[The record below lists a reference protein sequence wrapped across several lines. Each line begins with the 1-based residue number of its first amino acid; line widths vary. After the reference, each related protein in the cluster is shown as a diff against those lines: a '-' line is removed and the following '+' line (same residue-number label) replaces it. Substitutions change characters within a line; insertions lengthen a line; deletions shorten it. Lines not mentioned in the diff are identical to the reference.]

1 MERTEVQRD
10 VRSAIAIAYEL
21 SRHEHVQHRE
31 HVSLA
36 LGELKDELAR
46 IEAKLGG
53 ERIHE
58 VTAEGLPPVL
68 EQIEGLVEDAG
79 PVVGDQIKTL
89 MQSVQRIAREL
100 DPGRMAR

>member
-1 MERTEVQRD
+1 MEVQRD
-10 VRSAIAIAYEL
+10 VRSALAIAYEL
-21 SRHEHVQHRE
+21 SRHEHVLNRE
-31 HVSLA
+31 HVSQA

-68 EQIEGLVEDAG
+68 KQLEGLVEDAD
-79 PVVGDQIKTL
+79 PVVGDQIKAL
-89 MQSVQRIAREL
+89 MRSVERIATEL
-100 DPGRMAR
+100 VPGP

>member
-1 MERTEVQRD
+1 M
-10 VRSAIAIAYEL
+10 AIAYEL
-21 SRHEHVQHRE
+21 SRHEHVQNRE
-31 HVSLA
+31 HVSQA

-53 ERIHE
+53 ERINE

-68 EQIEGLVEDAG
+68 KQIEGLVEDAG

-89 MQSVQRIAREL
+89 MQSVERIAREL
-100 DPGRMAR
+100 NPGQAPAPGQ